1 VVYCTRSAAPLC
13 RVPASVHVLHVEVL
27 YMRCTGWTFGSQRTP
42 NRDGSIDVFFL
53 DQHVNDWLSSDGSDH
68 AVSNPTVC
76 NTPCQRL
83 DYPQHVVDIKMTSKS
98 LLMLIIG
105 GPKVNPSPS

>member
-1 VVYCTRSAAPLC
+1 MYSTWEYCIRAAQVGLLV
-13 RVPASVHVLHVEVL
+13 RNELLTE
-27 YMRCTGWTFGSQRTP
+27 QR
-42 NRDGSIDVFFL
+42 RKYSCLFL

-76 NTPCQRL
+76 STPCQRL